1 MGYKNIEQAN
11 KSLHIYKQYCISIMP
26 LSKMKIKTII
36 LVSLTMLSCTNSGK
50 FEQSETI
57 DIYGDTVGRLPI
69 DSNMKLDTSTIAKW
83 LIDNYLLGRK
93 LHVDL
98 AKTLKDMSIFKIRVK
113 GEVATSVRRDY
124 TFITIRNK
132 NSYLLP
138 VEFNQFININDKMM
152 FGGIYNYREFD
163 YYFIYEII
171 GEKLKRTFDSR
182 KVKTGVKIG
191 YYRDDECVEYY
202 PKRLV
207 FDNEKKTSIFFR
219 GIVKNFCRKGQDR
232 MIQQKQPLT
241 KEEISIRIDYN
252 GEFWVYND
260 SSKYKF
266 W

>member
-1 MGYKNIEQAN
+1 
-11 KSLHIYKQYCISIMP
+11 
-26 LSKMKIKTII
+26 MKIKTII
-36 LVSLTMLSCTNSGK
+36 LVSLVMLSCTNSGK
-50 FEQSETI
+50 FERSETI
-57 DIYGDTVGRLPI
+57 DIFGDTVGRLPI
-69 DSNMKLDTSTIAKW
+69 NSNRKLDISTITKW
-83 LIDNYLLGRK
+83 LIDNYFFGRK

-98 AKTLKDMSIFKIRVK
+98 VKTVKEVSIFKISVK
-113 GEVATSVRRDY
+113 GELATSVHRDY
-124 TFITIRNK
+124 TFITMGNK
-132 NSYLLP
+132 NSFLLP
-138 VEFNQFININDKMM
+138 IEFIQFSDIDDKMM
-152 FGGIYNYREFD
+152 LGGIYNYREFD
-163 YYFIYEII
+163 YYFIYDII
-171 GEKLKRTFDSR
+171 GEKLTRTFDSR

-202 PKRLV
+202 PKRLL